1 MSELNNWRL
10 RKFDPPVE
18 KHYIAEQLERVLVFG
33 RVGTVVATLSYI
45 AYAGWDLLIDPH
57 ALSRTWPIRVAA
69 IAYFM
74 LSFAVTF
81 WKPVRSSPQAWIAF
95 VFTNYLAVA
104 VSFAFIL
111 TLMPGSFTAGVPGF
125 LLGMILTPVVIVQF
139 RQSLLLLLPLF
150 VVPIVIMYL
159 SGGSTFEILNAAAWL
174 GGGVAYVIGF
184 AYVIQVINRR
194 TFGLEQ
200 SLAIEKQ
207 RSETLLLNILP
218 ERIANRLKS
227 SEAIIADNF
236 PAATVLFGDIVG
248 FTELAARL
256 SPNQIVALL
265 NDLFSRFD
273 RLAEQHG
280 VEKIK
285 TIGDG
290 YMVAAGVPTSRPDH
304 AEAIAKLALD
314 MRDAFL
320 DFRRENGL
328 NIGFRIGA
336 HSGSVV
342 AGVIGARK
350 FAYDL
355 WGDTVNVASR
365 MESQG
370 LPNEIQIS
378 AETRALL
385 PAVYK
390 VVARGSV
397 EIKGHA
403 AEMTFL
409 LKGMAVA

>member
-1 MSELNNWRL
+1 
-10 RKFDPPVE
+10 
-18 KHYIAEQLERVLVFG
+18 
-33 RVGTVVATLSYI
+33 
-45 AYAGWDLLIDPH
+45 
-57 ALSRTWPIRVAA
+57 
-69 IAYFM
+69 
-74 LSFAVTF
+74 
-81 WKPVRSSPQAWIAF
+81 
-95 VFTNYLAVA
+95 
-104 VSFAFIL
+104 
-111 TLMPGSFTAGVPGF
+111 
-125 LLGMILTPVVIVQF
+125 MILTPVVIVQF
-139 RQSLLLLLPLF
+139 RQSLALLLPLF
-150 VVPIVIMYL
+150 VVPIAFMYL
-159 SGGSTFEILNAAAWL
+159 FGGSTFEILNAVAWL
-174 GGGVAYVIGF
+174 GGGVLYVMGF

-200 SLAIEKQ
+200 SLATEKQ

-218 ERIANRLKS
+218 EKIADRLKTS
-227 SEAIIADNF
+227 GDIIADSF
-236 PAATVLFGDIVG
+236 PEATVLFGDIVG
-248 FTELAARL
+248 FTELSAHL
-256 SPNQIVALL
+256 SPNEIVTLL

-273 RLAEQHG
+273 RLAERHG

-320 DFRRENGL
+320 DFRREHGL
-328 NIGFRIGA
+328 DVGFRIGA

-370 LPNEIQIS
+370 IPNEIQIS

-385 PAVYK
+385 PVGYTVEK
-390 VVARGSV
+390 RGAV
-397 EIKGHA
+397 EIEGHT
-403 AEMTFL
+403 AEITYL
-409 LKGMAVA
+409 LKEMRVVN

>member
-1 MSELNNWRL
+1 MPGLADWRL

-18 KHYIAEQLERVLVFG
+18 KHYIAQQLDRVVVFG
-33 RVGTVVATLSYI
+33 RVGTIVAILSYI
-45 AYAGWDLLIDPH
+45 GYAGWDWLIDPS
-57 ALSRTWPIRVAA
+57 ALSRTWPIRAVSVLYFLAA
-69 IAYFM
+69 
-74 LSFAVTF
+74 FALTF
-81 WKPVRSSPQAWIAF
+81 WKPIRSSPQAWIAF
-95 VFTNYLAVA
+95 VCTTYFVVAVA
-104 VSFAFIL
+104 FAYIL
-111 TLMPGSFTAGVPGF
+111 TLLPGSFTAGVPGF
-125 LLGMILTPVVIVQF
+125 LLGMILTPVVIVTF
-139 RQSLLLLLPLF
+139 GQSLLLLLPLF
-150 VVPIVIMYL
+150 VVPIVLMYW
-159 SGGSTFEILNAAAWL
+159 SGATTFEVVNAAAWL

-184 AYVIQVINRR
+184 SYVIELINRR

-200 SLAIEKQ
+200 SLAAEKQ

-218 ERIANRLKS
+218 EKIADRLKS
-227 SEAIIADNF
+227 SETIIADNF
-236 PAATVLFGDIVG
+236 PEATVLFGDIVG
-248 FTELAARL
+248 FTELSVRL
-256 SPNQIVALL
+256 SPNQLVTLL

-273 RLAEQHG
+273 RLAERHG

-320 DFRRENGL
+320 DFRREHGL
-328 NIGFRIGA
+328 DVGFRIGA

-370 LPNEIQIS
+370 LPDEIQIS

-385 PAVYK
+385 PTAYK
-390 VVARGSV
+390 VEKRGAI
-397 EIKGHA
+397 EIEGHN
-403 AEMTFL
+403 AEMTYL
-409 LKGMAVA
+409 LKEVRVG

>member
-1 MSELNNWRL
+1 MPGLSDWKLK
-10 RKFDPPVE
+10 KFEPEVE
-18 KHYIAEQLERVLVFG
+18 RHYIREQLDRVVVFG
-33 RVGTVVATLSYI
+33 RVGTIVAILSYVG
-45 AYAGWDLLIDPH
+45 YAGWDLLIDPD
-57 ALSRTWPIRVAA
+57 ALSRTWPIRVVA
-69 IAYFM
+69 IAYFA
-74 LSFAVTF
+74 LSFWLTF
-81 WKPVRSSPQAWIAF
+81 WKPVSSSSQAWIAF

-104 VSFAFIL
+104 VAFAWIL
-111 TLMPGSFTAGVPGF
+111 ALMPGSFTAGVPGF

-150 VVPIVIMYL
+150 VVPILIMYWN
-159 SGGSTFEILNAAAWL
+159 GGTSFEIANAAAWL
-174 GGGVAYVIGF
+174 GGGVLYVMGF

-200 SLAIEKQ
+200 SLEVEKQ

-256 SPNQIVALL
+256 SPSEIVTLL

-273 RLAEQHG
+273 RLAERHG

-328 NIGFRIGA
+328 DIGFRIGA

-378 AETRALL
+378 AVTRALL
-385 PAVYK
+385 PAVYR
-390 VVARGSV
+390 VEERGALKI
-397 EIKGHA
+397 EGHK
-403 AEMTFL
+403 AEMAYL
-409 LKGMAVA
+409 LKELRAA